1 MDNYLSI
8 DDRYVFVDD
17 PDSQQR
23 HAYQFD
29 NLYLNHHEYM
39 KSSYRHTVA
48 PLVQQTIEGESTMVV
63 FGGLQSLRANEFMLS
78 NTVMQGVITPAAAY
92 LLNAITS
99 SNQVKVT
106 DPHPQTTATAVG
118 SVTFSW
124 YKIQCSSPEVIT
136 DVLKTASTMT
146 NSSSNSSMKDSNSL
160 VLRELGKGGRGM
172 IIPGLW
178 EVEIANSGDI
188 EAVVNHLQKI
198 IPEVA
203 DHSSRGDAHTVMQL
217 TINRTGQQTNPSSVS
232 SHAATTVTDTP
243 GLGRISFLLLSHL
256 HSSSVSSSTRLFLS

>member
-1 MDNYLSI
+1 MDSNLSI
-8 DDRYVFVDD
+8 DDRYVCVDD

-63 FGGLQSLRANEFMLS
+63 FGGLQSLRANELMLS
-78 NTVMQGVITPAAAY
+78 NTVMQGIITPAAAY

-99 SNQVKVT
+99 SSSSNQVKAT
-106 DPHPQTTATAVG
+106 TGPHQTATTTAAAVG

-146 NSSSNSSMKDSNSL
+146 NSSSNHGSNNNNSSSMKDSNSL
-160 VLRELGKGGRGM
+160 VLRELDILSNCLCSFVG
-172 IIPGLW
+172 IINFISIKNKFFL
-178 EVEIANSGDI
+178 I
-188 EAVVNHLQKI
+188 VNK
-198 IPEVA
+198 
-203 DHSSRGDAHTVMQL
+203 
-217 TINRTGQQTNPSSVS
+217 TI
-232 SHAATTVTDTP
+232 
-243 GLGRISFLLLSHL
+243 
-256 HSSSVSSSTRLFLS
+256 